1 MNDSSKKM
9 INLVFRLLIFAC
21 FAMAIVLVVNIVKFA
36 VIMNKNSSAEV
47 GEFSSAV
54 RTFATLYNGIFFAT
68 IAGVVLSI
76 LAKYKCKTVSQV
88 ARTLFLAV
96 TAAAMGLAFRVTSAF
111 IEVCDVLDEL
121 DTTDFN
127 SITDSKLIDVGIS
140 AERADEIAELMSKDS
155 TPVFLAAGMCVC
167 VLVYLILTF
176 TSLHN
181 LLKKDKSAGQ

>member
-21 FAMAIVLVVNIVKFA
+21 FAMAIVMVVNIVKFA

-88 ARTLFLAV
+88 VRLRQW
-96 TAAAMGLAFRVTSAF
+96 GSH
-111 IEVCDVLDEL
+111 
-121 DTTDFN
+121 
-127 SITDSKLIDVGIS
+127 SG
-140 AERADEIAELMSKDS
+140 
-155 TPVFLAAGMCVC
+155 
-167 VLVYLILTF
+167 
-176 TSLHN
+176 
-181 LLKKDKSAGQ
+181 

>member
-1 MNDSSKKM
+1 MQN
-9 INLVFRLLIFAC
+9 R
-21 FAMAIVLVVNIVKFA
+21 
-36 VIMNKNSSAEV
+36 
-47 GEFSSAV
+47 
-54 RTFATLYNGIFFAT
+54 
-68 IAGVVLSI
+68 
-76 LAKYKCKTVSQV
+76 VSG
-88 ARTLFLAV
+88 RK
-96 TAAAMGLAFRVTSAF
+96 AAAMGLAFRVTSAF